1 MVSNECTNIH
11 KSPCT
16 HLYNM
21 RGHNNVYRQAD
32 GQTNGETE
40 SNTPPLNSVCKDLIK
55 MAIKLIKSSM
65 L

>member
-11 KSPCT
+11 KNPCT
-16 HLYNM
+16 DLSNM
-21 RGHNNVYRQAD
+21 RGHNNVHRQAD